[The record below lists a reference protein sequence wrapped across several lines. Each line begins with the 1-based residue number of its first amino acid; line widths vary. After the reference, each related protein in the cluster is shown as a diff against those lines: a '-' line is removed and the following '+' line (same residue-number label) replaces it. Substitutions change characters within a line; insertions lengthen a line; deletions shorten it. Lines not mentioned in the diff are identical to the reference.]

1 MASHYNKKEQLQ
13 AFSCLSFIY
22 IYHMSVVVITF
33 LDVRNECLQPA
44 LLSDHII

>member
-22 IYHMSVVVITF
+22 HMSVGVTTF
-33 LDVRNECLQPA
+33 FDFPNECLQPA
-44 LLSDHII
+44 LLSDQII